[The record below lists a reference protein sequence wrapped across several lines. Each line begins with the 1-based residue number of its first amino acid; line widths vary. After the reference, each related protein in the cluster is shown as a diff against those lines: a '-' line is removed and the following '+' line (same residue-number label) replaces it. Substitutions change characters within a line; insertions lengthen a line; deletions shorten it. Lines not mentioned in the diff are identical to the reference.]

1 MLFVTILVDFTL
13 ARVNVDIQETGKTAL
28 VSYNCLTSTI
38 KFIDWK
44 KKWKEATLKIRY
56 LPTALHEFFCLF
68 LISAI
73 FKLDF
78 SVIRKILPV
87 KPPWRN

>member
-13 ARVNVDIQETGKTAL
+13 ACVNLDIQETGKIAL

-38 KFIDWK
+38 KFIDCK
-44 KKWKEATLKIRY
+44 KKVEGSHINNTLFAYCVARG
-56 LPTALHEFFCLF
+56 FFLF

-87 KPPWRN
+87 IPPWRN